1 MERSLKHLFCE
12 ACALQFDNM
21 TVFNLHLKLMH
32 GKNEINVKKE
42 KDEVQMQD
50 LHKTRQNQEN
60 FSANDDTGNDSS
72 GLKNDNRGS
81 NTSNLVPE
89 AELKLHP
96 TGVKTIG
103 LPNSNQVPTD
113 ESKPI
118 LRSFLANSTST
129 TSFKPTS
136 SISSKHNSFSNE
148 NLHCD
153 KTLQSQKYLVENPA
167 HSSSNSSCGN
177 ESQLDTSSDVEVTFI
192 KKSLSNTQRKNFS
205 VTSK

>member
-89 AELKLHP
+89 AELKLSS
-96 TGVKTIG
+96 TGIQTIS
-103 LPNSNQVPTD
+103 LPKSNQVPTND
-113 ESKPI
+113 SQPR

-129 TSFKPTS
+129 TSFQKTPS
-136 SISSKHNSFSNE
+136 ASSKYNSLSLKSKSSTSLLLFVNASRSSFVQFTPNVMFNNSF
-148 NLHCD
+148 
-153 KTLQSQKYLVENPA
+153 KY
-167 HSSSNSSCGN
+167 
-177 ESQLDTSSDVEVTFI
+177 QIT
-192 KKSLSNTQRKNFS
+192 
-205 VTSK
+205 

>member
-1 MERSLKHLFCE
+1 MERSLKHLFCK
-12 ACALQFDNM
+12 ACALQFDNT

-60 FSANDDTGNDSS
+60 FWANDNTGNDSS
-72 GLKNDNRGS
+72 GFKNDNRGS

-96 TGVKTIG
+96 TGLQTIG
-103 LPNSNQVPTD
+103 LPNSNQVPTND
-113 ESKPI
+113 SQPR

-129 TSFKPTS
+129 ASFQKTPS
-136 SISSKHNSFSNE
+136 ASSKYNSLSNE

-167 HSSSNSSCGN
+167 HSSSNSSFAN
-177 ESQLDTSSDVEVTFI
+177 ESQLDTSTDVEVTFI
-192 KKSLSNTQRKNFS
+192 KKSLSNTLGKNFS